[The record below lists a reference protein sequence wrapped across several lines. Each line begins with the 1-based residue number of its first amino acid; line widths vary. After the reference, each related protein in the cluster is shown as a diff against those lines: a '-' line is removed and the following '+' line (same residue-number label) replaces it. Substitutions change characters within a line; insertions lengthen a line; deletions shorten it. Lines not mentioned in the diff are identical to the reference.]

1 MVPEHEFWQSP
12 KFMAQ
17 MQFWGSP
24 ELVAQLLSFLD
35 VPSTLALANVLPLAQ
50 DLLQRKFIWGDLIR
64 RSNIKNPDDTFHH
77 EGDSNEDL
85 DKQIKIERE
94 VAQLVNIL
102 KMVKDPKLLLEEL
115 LDAICERFV
124 DTGDNVTMSCSRHP
138 DHQVDLLDLIEQN

>member
-1 MVPEHEFWQSP
+1 MVPKHKFWQSP
-12 KFMAQ
+12 EFTAQ

-24 ELVAQLLSFLD
+24 DLVAQLLTFLD
-35 VPSTLALANVLPLAQ
+35 VSSTLALANVLPLAQ

-64 RSNIKNPDDTFHH
+64 RSNIKNC
-77 EGDSNEDL
+77 EGDSSEDL
-85 DKQIKIERE
+85 DKQIKIETE